1 MPRKFHT
8 IVRVFVIL
16 VLLIFATAN
25 CAKRGRPT
33 GGPKDSIAPVVV
45 TARPGFES
53 INFTEDEIRIY
64 FDEYI
69 KLTDLNKQLVI
80 SPPMKYAPI
89 ITPLGTPSKYIKI
102 VILDTL
108 KENTTYT
115 FNFGQSIIDN
125 TEGNVLRNFK
135 YVFSTGDYIDSLRV
149 SGTVKDALNDEFDND
164 ISILLYELNEQYSD
178 SLIYKEKPLYVG
190 NSLDTTSWEITN
202 MKAGKYKL
210 IALKDASKDY
220 VFTPKQDKIGFI
232 EKAISIPEDS
242 IGHELVLFKEILPY
256 KINRPSE
263 QSKNRLL
270 FGYEGIADSVQIDN
284 LIDQVTSVILYE
296 QDKDSLNYWYKGA
309 ALDSMVLKVTNRSA
323 VDTLVVRRR
332 SKEIDSL
339 KISNPKGVILPLRD
353 QLKLKSN
360 IPLDAIDF
368 KKFTLFDRDTL
379 PVSLTLNFEKY
390 TDEVLVDFDKKPDEV
405 YKLRVLPEG
414 FKDFL
419 GNTNDTLNFNF
430 RTKKPTD
437 YGNLYLTLQN
447 AKQFPLIVQLLKAE
461 RNELVEEQ
469 YADELREFAFKN
481 LIPAK
486 YKVRIIY
493 DDNKN
498 RKWDTGNFL
507 FNLQPEKVIYYPEI
521 IDVRANWELP
531 QTFILK

>member
-1 MPRKFHT
+1 M
-8 IVRVFVIL
+8 ILRVVVIL
-16 VLLIFATAN
+16 ILLILATAN

-33 GGPKDSIAPVVV
+33 GGPKDSIAPVIV

-53 INFTEDEIRIY
+53 INFKEDEIRIY

-69 KLTDLNKQLVI
+69 KLNDLNKQLVI
-80 SPPMKYAPI
+80 SPPMKYPPI

-115 FNFGQSIIDN
+115 FNFGQSIVDN

-149 SGTVKDALNDEFDND
+149 SGSVKDALNDEFDKD
-164 ISILLYELNEQYSD
+164 ISILLYELNEQYND
-178 SLIYKEKPLYVG
+178 SIIFKEKPLYVG
-190 NSLDTTSWEITN
+190 NSLDTTLWEITN

-232 EKAISIPEDS
+232 EKEINIPEDS
-242 IGHELVLFKEILPY
+242 TGHELILFKEVLPY

-270 FGYEGIADSVQIDN
+270 FGYEGLADSIQIEN
-284 LIDQVTSVILYE
+284 LIDQVSSAIVYE
-296 QDKDSLNYWYKGA
+296 KDKDSLNYWYKGA
-309 ALDSMVLKVTNRSA
+309 SIDSLVLKVSKGIMS
-323 VDTLVVRRR
+323 DTVVVRRR
-332 SKEIDSL
+332 SKEVDSL
-339 KISNPKGVILPLRD
+339 KISNPSGVILPLRD
-353 QLKLKSN
+353 RFKLTSN
-360 IPLDAIDF
+360 IPLEEIDF

-379 PVSLTLNFEKY
+379 PVSFTLSFDKNSE
-390 TDEVLVDFDKKPDEV
+390 EIHVDFEKKPDEV
-405 YKLRVLPEG
+405 YKLRVLPDAVT
-414 FKDFL
+414 DFL

-437 YGNLYLTLQN
+437 YGNLYLNLQN
-447 AKQFPLIVQLLKAE
+447 ATEFPMIIQLLKAE

-469 YADELREFAFKN
+469 YAEELKEFAFKN

-486 YKVRIIY
+486 YKIRIIY
-493 DDNKN
+493 DENKN
-498 RKWDTGNFL
+498 GKWDTGNFL
-507 FNLQPEKVIYYPEI
+507 LNRQPEKVIYYPEI
-521 IDVRANWELP
+521 IDVRANWDLP